1 MTEKIDRKKQNSI
14 IKKNAL
20 MSISFKGMEYILAFF
35 TTPIL
40 LNCLGNYKY
49 GVYTTTLSL
58 VSWIY
63 YFDFGIGNGL
73 RNKVSEFI
81 VKEDYESA
89 HKSINVAYILVSII
103 SIIAFMIVFVLSFFL
118 NYDEIFNA
126 NLTDENLNVIMVI
139 AIFLACLNFVLTL
152 STNILNSMQCTG
164 LVSGLGILSKS
175 LMVVA
180 LILFRVLNIKSM
192 IAVVVIE
199 GFAQLIK
206 NVIAMIYIYISD
218 KRLLPDFKDVDYSY
232 SKGILGF
239 GIQIFFM
246 QIAALVLNSTDNI
259 IIMKFFGAADVT
271 PYNMCHKY
279 FSIINAFFVAAIGP
293 LWTTYTNAYAL
304 KDVKYIK
311 NILKKALLFY
321 GVTLCGIIISVFIF
335 KPFMRLYLGQEL
347 VYQNGIIVLVGI
359 YYALL
364 IFSHNFSSFVHGIS
378 KVKITTIACGVGA
391 VINVPTS
398 IIMAVYFK
406 MGLNGII
413 LGSILSLI
421 ITTIAYVYTTIKEIK
436 KMEVEDL

>member
-206 NVIAMIYIYISD
+206 NVIAMIYIYIRQ
-218 KRLLPDFKDVDYSY
+218 K
-232 SKGILGF
+232 I
-239 GIQIFFM
+239 
-246 QIAALVLNSTDNI
+246 IA
-259 IIMKFFGAADVT
+259 
-271 PYNMCHKY
+271 
-279 FSIINAFFVAAIGP
+279 
-293 LWTTYTNAYAL
+293 
-304 KDVKYIK
+304 
-311 NILKKALLFY
+311 
-321 GVTLCGIIISVFIF
+321 
-335 KPFMRLYLGQEL
+335 
-347 VYQNGIIVLVGI
+347 
-359 YYALL
+359 
-364 IFSHNFSSFVHGIS
+364 
-378 KVKITTIACGVGA
+378 
-391 VINVPTS
+391 
-398 IIMAVYFK
+398 
-406 MGLNGII
+406 
-413 LGSILSLI
+413 
-421 ITTIAYVYTTIKEIK
+421 
-436 KMEVEDL
+436 